1 MKIRYFVR
9 IALVFLVAL
18 SLVLTWAIWTMPNKI
33 ENSNDSNSKKTGINS
48 TLQENEIFSANR
60 VVFHTDNNPKLA
72 SNPDLM
78 ARLDKEFYEW
88 KFSNIKDAKTYNDED
103 YTSKLGEGN
112 SLEFIYPTARPFS
125 TLTKS
130 FSKLAS
136 NYRNQTF
143 QRIVI
148 PLNESGEI
156 HFFDDNSRT
165 VYSAEIEGFNKSTLS
180 DVLTSNEKYFV
191 DVSIQKLA
199 TRFVYLPK
207 EEVELSSPSYIAEL
221 KPSLEIRNR
230 LFEDLSE
237 ITNSTTADKRFE
249 QYYDNVSKVTVDK
262 ETNILT
268 YNRSSTSVKLDLQDV
283 LKYSISELKDFEVWP
298 GKIRFFQYNNTKQQ
312 VVYRRYIEGFP
323 VFGRGGM
330 ENDFGGTY
338 LTIAKDG
345 VLSRMQMSLV
355 IAQTPVFD
363 EMAEKRL
370 LNGSELIAHL
380 DSIGYPINTI
390 DDIELGYCWT
400 KNLGSDGLESEE
412 SGANTIVD
420 FEPSWYI
427 FTNGIWY
434 NIDEL
439 SDNQDGEAK

>member
-1 MKIRYFVR
+1 M
-9 IALVFLVAL
+9 
-18 SLVLTWAIWTMPNKI
+18 
-33 ENSNDSNSKKTGINS
+33 
-48 TLQENEIFSANR
+48 
-60 VVFHTDNNPKLA
+60 
-72 SNPDLM
+72 
-78 ARLDKEFYEW
+78 
-88 KFSNIKDAKTYNDED
+88 
-103 YTSKLGEGN
+103 
-112 SLEFIYPTARPFS
+112 
-125 TLTKS
+125 
-130 FSKLAS
+130 
-136 NYRNQTF
+136 
-143 QRIVI
+143 
-148 PLNESGEI
+148 
-156 HFFDDNSRT
+156 
-165 VYSAEIEGFNKSTLS
+165 
-180 DVLTSNEKYFV
+180 
-191 DVSIQKLA
+191 
-199 TRFVYLPK
+199 
-207 EEVELSSPSYIAEL
+207 SSPSYIAEL

-390 DDIELGYCWT
+390 DNIELGYCWT
-400 KNLGSDGLESEE
+400 KNLESDGLESEE

>member
-33 ENSNDSNSKKTGINS
+33 ENSSDSNSKKTGINS

-268 YNRSSTSVKLDLQDV
+268 YNRSSTK
-283 LKYSISELKDFEVWP
+283 
-298 GKIRFFQYNNTKQQ
+298 
-312 VVYRRYIEGFP
+312 
-323 VFGRGGM
+323 
-330 ENDFGGTY
+330 
-338 LTIAKDG
+338 
-345 VLSRMQMSLV
+345 
-355 IAQTPVFD
+355 
-363 EMAEKRL
+363 L
-370 LNGSELIAHL
+370 LNWI
-380 DSIGYPINTI
+380 YKM
-390 DDIELGYCWT
+390 Y
-400 KNLGSDGLESEE
+400 
-412 SGANTIVD
+412 
-420 FEPSWYI
+420 
-427 FTNGIWY
+427 
-434 NIDEL
+434 
-439 SDNQDGEAK
+439 